1 MVAAR
6 ALLLHLLVPLSDR
19 LQDRSK
25 RSDTNARPNK
35 HGMFRPVYV
44 AGGRPKRSVNKD
56 VQCWKTSGLLS
67 SQLWHHIISMICL
80 LILEVIVKLVRPLTD
95 PPDMDAEGIL
105 HLERSIMLEVLF
117 LHFHLRCRTDCER
130 MPLKSRNLG
139 DLDEDPVARAVVELG
154 RLFDLKASDPA
165 RERDALRDRS
175 CPPPKKGRDCSVDQL
190 NSPDTAKCNKPLP
203 EIRGVQEEE
212 EEVEDIVEV
221 GEVEDEEVAAP
232 SHSAQTAAHLMFC
245 QKPAAFATHHDGQDD
260 NQSDSSWVGCASY
273 SPKDSYVM

>member
-1 MVAAR
+1 
-6 ALLLHLLVPLSDR
+6 
-19 LQDRSK
+19 
-25 RSDTNARPNK
+25 
-35 HGMFRPVYV
+35 
-44 AGGRPKRSVNKD
+44 
-56 VQCWKTSGLLS
+56 
-67 SQLWHHIISMICL
+67 
-80 LILEVIVKLVRPLTD
+80 
-95 PPDMDAEGIL
+95 
-105 HLERSIMLEVLF
+105 MLEVLF
-117 LHFHLRCRTDCER
+117 LHFHLWCRTDCER

>member
-1 MVAAR
+1 
-6 ALLLHLLVPLSDR
+6 
-19 LQDRSK
+19 
-25 RSDTNARPNK
+25 
-35 HGMFRPVYV
+35 
-44 AGGRPKRSVNKD
+44 
-56 VQCWKTSGLLS
+56 
-67 SQLWHHIISMICL
+67 
-80 LILEVIVKLVRPLTD
+80 
-95 PPDMDAEGIL
+95 
-105 HLERSIMLEVLF
+105 MLEVLF

-139 DLDEDPVARAVVELG
+139 DLDEDPVAGAVVELG

-203 EIRGVQEEE
+203 EIWGVQEEE

-232 SHSAQTAAHLMFC
+232 SHSAQTAANLMFC
-245 QKPAAFATHHDGQDD
+245 QKLLPLQLTMMVRMTISPTPVGLAAPPT
-260 NQSDSSWVGCASY
+260 V
-273 SPKDSYVM
+273 PKIPM